1 MSSILAQ
8 CQICDET
15 KGQSQ
20 HLDPLRPRKAHSESM
35 ALVRKTNRPK
45 DKGRIL
51 GTSGTFIKYS
61 LIGLAVLGAGTSG
74 YWFIHKFVGV
84 QRKILSKDRVA
95 RALYDGRS
103 FFELPNQF
111 ELEIDEGAGRMA
123 VQPTYAFD
131 PSLQKEMESI
141 FRSYTPDYGAF
152 VALDASTGKVLS
164 LVSYT
169 KRGIVKE
176 NLALRATFPSASV
189 FKLVTAAAAIEA
201 RKYSANTVIPFNGR
215 NHTLYR
221 GQVLRNTITRWT
233 RYITLREA
241 FARSVN
247 TVFGRLGAFTL
258 GATELREYA
267 DRFGFNRRIASDVP
281 MQQGSAKI
289 PDDPFG
295 LAESASGFTR
305 ENTMSPLQ
313 GALMAAAIANDGV
326 MMEPYVVER
335 LTALDGSQ
343 VYQAQPQMA
352 VQAVDPGTAAELRS
366 MMRDTILRG
375 TSQGSFK
382 RFFRKEFAFVD
393 VGGKTGS
400 LTGTDPR
407 GKYDWFVGYAEGGAH
422 RIALCA
428 LTIHEKYWRVKSSYL
443 ARRAIEAYFG
453 PRLRK
458 PHVAAHDSTRHY

>member
-1 MSSILAQ
+1 
-8 CQICDET
+8 
-15 KGQSQ
+15 
-20 HLDPLRPRKAHSESM
+20 M

-45 DKGRIL
+45 DSGRKQPL
-51 GTSGTFIKYS
+51 WVKS
-61 LIGLAVLGAGTSG
+61 LLITLAATGAGASG
-74 YWFIHKFVGV
+74 YWFIQHFVAV
-84 QRKILSKDRVA
+84 QKKVMSKDRVA
-95 RALYDGRS
+95 RALYDAKG
-103 FFELPNQF
+103 FFELPTQF
-111 ELEIDEGAGRMA
+111 ELEVDEGAGRLM

-131 PSLQKEMESI
+131 AVLQKEMEGL
-141 FRSYTPDYGAF
+141 FKSYHPDYGAF
-152 VALDASTGKVLS
+152 VALDASSGKVLS
-164 LVSYT
+164 MVSYT
-169 KRGIVKE
+169 KRGMVKE

-247 TVFGRLGAFTL
+247 TVFGRIGAFTL
-258 GATELREYA
+258 GADELREYA

-281 MQQGSAKI
+281 MQQGQAKI
-289 PDDPFG
+289 PTDPFG

-326 MMEPYVVER
+326 MMEPYVVEK
-335 LTALDGSQ
+335 LTAPDGTE

-352 VQAVDPGTAAELRS
+352 VQAVDAGTAAELRS

-375 TSQGSFK
+375 TSQSSFR
-382 RFFRKEFAFVD
+382 RFFRREFAFVD

-400 LTGTDPR
+400 LSGTNPK

-422 RIALCA
+422 RIAICA
-428 LTIHEKYWRVKSSYL
+428 LTIHEKFWRVKSSYL

-458 PHVAAHDSTRHY
+458 PHVAASNP